1 MNRLSI
7 RIIHTRMVD
16 QRCAFASESAPAG
29 FPKAAVS
36 AWEANDG
43 FVRKTDIGVHC
54 NEGLLFS
61 LSFESERY
69 GPQAYNG
76 DDRAF

>member
-1 MNRLSI
+1 
-7 RIIHTRMVD
+7 MVD

-43 FVRKTDIGVHC
+43 FVRIADLGVHER
-54 NEGLLFS
+54 EGTLCL
-61 LSFESERY
+61 
-69 GPQAYNG
+69 P
-76 DDRAF
+76 RAKE

>member
-1 MNRLSI
+1 
-7 RIIHTRMVD
+7 MVD

-43 FVRKTDIGVHC
+43 FVRTPTFDPIKCCAMD
-54 NEGLLFS
+54 
-61 LSFESERY
+61 ESPLR
-69 GPQAYNG
+69 
-76 DDRAF
+76 RAAAQHVD

>member
-7 RIIHTRMVD
+7 RIIHTGMVD

-43 FVRKTDIGVHC
+43 FVRIADIYVFSF
-54 NEGLLFS
+54 EGPLCS

-69 GPQAYNG
+69 RPQAYHG
-76 DDRAF
+76 DDIAF